1 MVGEIESNI
10 QSLSQ
15 IDEEHL
21 VGAYELILAYCTN
34 GMLYDGITKTPQR
47 AAKALKELVSGYE
60 VSLDELVNG
69 ALYPCKGD
77 QWVEVKNISFSS
89 LCEHHLLPFY
99 GTVDVA
105 YLSNEVVV
113 GLSKIPRIVD
123 MFSKRIQ
130 LQERLGQ
137 QIADTMMSILD
148 AKHVVVT
155 IQGQHS
161 CMFMRGIKKQGASM
175 VTRACA
181 GKPLTESQFQMLR
194 DLNR

>member
-1 MVGEIESNI
+1 MVGEIESNN

-77 QWVEVKNISFSS
+77 QWIQVKDISFSS

-137 QIADTMMSILD
+137 QIAHTMMSILD
-148 AKHVVVT
+148 AAVVVT

>member
-1 MVGEIESNI
+1 MESRDSTSNK
-10 QSLSQ
+10 
-15 IDEEHL
+15 IDEEAL
-21 VGAYELILAYCTN
+21 VSAYQSILAYCSN
-34 GMLYDGITKTPQR
+34 GVIHDGIVLTPQR
-47 AAKALKELVSGYE
+47 AAKALQELVSGYA

-69 ALYPCKGD
+69 ALYPYKED
-77 QWVEVKNISFSS
+77 QWVQVKDISFSS

-99 GTVDVA
+99 GTVDVS
-105 YLSNEVVV
+105 YLPNELVI

-148 AKHVVVT
+148 AKHVVVN